1 VDLSSLSVSNVS
13 SLSIGVDGAGADGM
27 ILLDDIALYRS
38 APELVT
44 PVAPSTEDLVAHW
57 MLDDAAGTTAIDSA
71 GTNHGTA
78 EGIVQWTTGHL
89 GGALQLD
96 GLNAYMTCGAGA
108 ALDITDVITLS
119 VWVKPMDA
127 GNGAHNPY
135 VGKGD
140 HAYAIKHAAGNSF
153 EFYVHDNGWH
163 TVNVP
168 VTSAS
173 NDTWYH
179 LVGTYDG
186 AQVKLYVNGE
196 LGATLDY
203 AGEIASSEDSVDL
216 GHNSEVTDRLFEGT
230 LDDARIY
237 NRVLSEGEILYLSNQ

>member
-1 VDLSSLSVSNVS
+1 
-13 SLSIGVDGAGADGM
+13 M
-27 ILLDDIALYRS
+27 
-38 APELVT
+38 
-44 PVAPSTEDLVAHW
+44 
-57 MLDDAAGTTAIDSA
+57 
-71 GTNHGTA
+71 
-78 EGIVQWTTGHL
+78 
-89 GGALQLD
+89 QLD
-96 GLNAYMTCGAGA
+96 GLNAYVTCGAGA

-127 GNGAHNPY
+127 GNGQHNPY

-153 EFYVHDNGWH
+153 EFFVQNDDNWN

-168 VTSAS
+168 LTDGF
-173 NDTWYH
+173 NGNWYH

-186 AQVKLYVNGE
+186 AQAKLYVNGE

-203 AGEIASSEDSVDL
+203 AGAIASSTDAVDL
-216 GHNSEVTDRLFEGT
+216 GRNSEVTDRLFEGT
-230 LDDARIY
+230 MDDARIY